1 MLQALGLAPPLS
13 KAYRWGAEPRSCGW
27 KALGKHRGGS
37 EGAADEH
44 DDVVCFTNWCCCRYR
59 GTSALVPIMVM
70 VSNSV
75 PCIRELKTLSA
86 EAESSSLWVC
96 DILVSYFDLMMIVRC
111 CRVEMGH
118 DNIWYSRPRK
128 FGAGSRKCKAC
139 SNGWVLTFQ
148 ILILHS
154 NLQAWL
160 D

>member
-1 MLQALGLAPPLS
+1 
-13 KAYRWGAEPRSCGW
+13 
-27 KALGKHRGGS
+27 
-37 EGAADEH
+37 
-44 DDVVCFTNWCCCRYR
+44 
-59 GTSALVPIMVM
+59 MVM

-96 DILVSYFDLMMIVRC
+96 DILFSYFDLLMIICC

-139 SNGWVLTFQ
+139 SNGWVLMFQ
-148 ILILHS
+148 NSFLHS
-154 NLQAWL
+154 HLQAWPDQEVSPEHL
-160 D
+160 QAVLP